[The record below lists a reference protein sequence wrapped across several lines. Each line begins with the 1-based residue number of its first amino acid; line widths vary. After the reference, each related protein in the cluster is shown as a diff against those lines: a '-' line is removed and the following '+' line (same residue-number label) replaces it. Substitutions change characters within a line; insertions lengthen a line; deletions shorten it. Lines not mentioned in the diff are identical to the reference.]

1 MGKTPSKPAAQT
13 PLMRQYLSI
22 KEQHP
27 DALLFFRLGD
37 FYELF
42 YDDAVVAAKELEIT
56 LTSRQKERGVPVPMC
71 GVPHHAVSNY
81 IARLIRRGFKVAV
94 CEQTEAPTKG
104 KKLVAREVMRVITP
118 GTAMEAGQIE
128 PNDNNYLV
136 ACFPDAKQ
144 KAAGLA
150 YAELSTGEFRATE
163 FSGEDWHT
171 GLLEEILHLTP
182 SEVLRPQTGKLT
194 GELSGAQILNNGA
207 TVNFVETPL
216 EDWNFDLDHTEQ
228 LLKEHFGV
236 QSLDGF
242 GLTDKPLAI
251 AAAGA
256 ILHYLRETQRK
267 ALTHIER
274 IVCYQQGDALV
285 LDSATV
291 TNLELTEPVTG
302 NDRETTLLRTLDE
315 SVTAPGARLLKNW
328 LLRPSVQQEEIEARF
343 DAVETLGGETVARE
357 ELRETL
363 KNIRDLER
371 LLGKCTMETATPRDL
386 LALRQSFEQ
395 LPALRQQLKPL
406 SNQRLQ
412 EIHAAI
418 DKRDELTDLHRRI
431 AETLSDNPPATVN
444 DLGIIRPGCHTE
456 LDELRG
462 VRSSGQ
468 QYIAELE
475 ARERKRTGINSL
487 KVRFN
492 NIFGYY
498 IEISKANLDRVPE
511 DYDRK
516 QTLVNA
522 ERYITPELKEYE
534 EKVLTAE
541 EKISELEKRL
551 FAELRSAVAACAGR
565 LQQTAAAIAQL
576 DVLASFAH
584 SAQARHYCRPSFT
597 GSGTSSGE
605 LVIVEGRHPVIEK
618 LMEGTGERFVPND
631 LYLNDTSAMILLV
644 TGPNMGGKSTYLRQA
659 ALTCLLAQMGSF
671 VPAREAR
678 LPVVDRIY
686 TRIGASDN
694 LARGRST
701 FLVEMAET
709 ATILNTATPKSLILL
724 DEVGRGT
731 STFDGLAIAWAVV
744 EFLHTRTRAKT
755 LFATHYHELTE
766 LAQLLDSVGNIH
778 VEVKET
784 ADSVIFLHRIS
795 SGAANKSYGIEVAKL
810 AGLPHEVIKRARQ
823 VLQRHEQHEE
833 KISHELSP
841 GSPAAEQLPLL
852 TPLDQ
857 KIVEELRQVDL
868 DQLRPL
874 DALNL
879 LAELKKQL
887 E

>member
-1 MGKTPSKPAAQT
+1 MGKTSSKPAAQT

-27 DALLFFRLGD
+27 NALLFFRLGD

-71 GVPHHAVSNY
+71 GVPHHAASNY
-81 IARLIRRGFKVAV
+81 IGRLIRRGFKVAV

-128 PNDNNYLV
+128 PNDSNYLV
-136 ACFPDAKQ
+136 ACFPDAKR

-163 FSGEDWHT
+163 FSGEDWHP
-171 GLLEEILHLTP
+171 GLLEEILHLAP
-182 SEVLRPQTGKLT
+182 SEVLRPQTGELT

-242 GLTDKPLAI
+242 GLTGKPLAI

-302 NDRETTLLRTLDE
+302 NDRATTLLHTLDE
-315 SVTAPGARLLKNW
+315 TVTAPGARLLKNW
-328 LLRPSVQQEEIEARF
+328 LLRPSVQQKEIETRF

-406 SNQRLQ
+406 SSQRLR
-412 EIHAAI
+412 ELHTAI
-418 DKRDELTDLHRRI
+418 DEMADLRRRI

-456 LDELRG
+456 LDELRS

-492 NIFGYY
+492 NVFGYY

-551 FAELRSAVAACAGR
+551 FAELRSAVAVEAAR
-565 LQQTAAAIAQL
+565 LQQTAGAIAQL

-584 SAQARHYCRPSFT
+584 LAKARHYCRPSFT
-597 GSGTSSGE
+597 DSGTGSGE
-605 LVIVEGRHPVIEK
+605 LMIVEGRHPVIEK

-631 LYLNDTSAMILLV
+631 LYLNDTSEMILLV

-709 ATILNTATPKSLILL
+709 ATILNTATLKSLILL

-766 LAQLLDSVGNIH
+766 LAELLDSVSNIH

-784 ADSVIFLHRIS
+784 ADSVVFLHRIS
-795 SGAANKSYGIEVAKL
+795 KGAANKSYGIEVAKL
-810 AGLPHEVIKRARQ
+810 AGLPREVIERARQ

-833 KISHELSP
+833 EISHELSP
-841 GSPAAEQLPLL
+841 GAAAAEQLPLL